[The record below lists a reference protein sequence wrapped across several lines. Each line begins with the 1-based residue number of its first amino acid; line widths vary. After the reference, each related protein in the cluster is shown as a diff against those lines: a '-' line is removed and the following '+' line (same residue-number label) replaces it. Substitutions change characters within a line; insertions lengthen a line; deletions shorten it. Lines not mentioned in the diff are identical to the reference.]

1 MSPLLATRAPAA
13 PAAPA
18 LATARPGSRFTKY
31 RRDLRL
37 YLGIAL
43 VLLSMLIG
51 AKLMSSADSRTEL
64 WTAGS
69 DLSAGT
75 VIQQGDLRPMAVGVD
90 DESSYVNTAT
100 SLIGKVLR
108 RSVGAGELIG
118 AAAIAD
124 APPAKHRLVTIA
136 VDPLHAPPGLARGER
151 VDVYVTPSD
160 AASGVSAPELVL
172 SSALVADPGT
182 PDASGSGQLGIVV
195 DVPIAETVKAV
206 QAARGG
212 QVDVVRDGS

>member
-1 MSPLLATRAPAA
+1 MSPLLTTRPLVESTK
-13 PAAPA
+13 PT
-18 LATARPGSRFTKY
+18 LATARPASRFTKH

-64 WTAGS
+64 WTAAS

-90 DESSYVNTAT
+90 DESSYVNSAT

-118 AAAIAD
+118 AAAVAD
-124 APPAKHRLVTIA
+124 APAAKHRLVTIA

-160 AASGVSAPELVL
+160 AATGVTEPMLVL
-172 SSALVADPGT
+172 SGALVADPGS

>member
-1 MSPLLATRAPAA
+1 
-13 PAAPA
+13 
-18 LATARPGSRFTKY
+18 
-31 RRDLRL
+31 
-37 YLGIAL
+37 L

-64 WTAGS
+64 WTAAS

-90 DESSYVNTAT
+90 DESSYVNSAT

-118 AAAIAD
+118 AAAVAD
-124 APPAKHRLVTIA
+124 APAAKHRLVTIA

-160 AASGVSAPELVL
+160 AATGVTEPMLVL
-172 SSALVADPGT
+172 SGALVADPGS